1 MKKILIVL
9 IVVLM
14 TLAGC
19 GKGNNN
25 NNNNKPTPAPAPSPT
40 PTDNPDKSAKLFVS
54 RLGTDE
60 DVEKAMDEFNQD
72 FRDWNAFRMYKNPDG
87 SYECGVWDD
96 DEIYLRNFESY
107 ATDGYMPIIYFVTN
121 YEDGNSQTTIKNI
134 AAWLPFE
141 NIEELPVGYED
152 AVEEFQEDLL
162 HAIFP
167 DLTDDQVDKL
177 VEKLCLTDEEGFEA
191 YRNHQAIVSD
201 FEKTTVEV
209 YPSQDSEKPYKI
221 TVEYDADHST
231 LLLSYLAE

>member
-1 MKKILIVL
+1 MYYQIKVLKGRNAAVQKKIELVFGKKITSGTHL
-9 IVVLM
+9 MFRKSNCGIVVRNYNLNAG
-14 TLAGC
+14 TLEFEI
-19 GKGNNN
+19 
-25 NNNNKPTPAPAPSPT
+25 S
-40 PTDNPDKSAKLFVS
+40 DKSQAEVLASSFSKL
-54 RLGTDE
+54 LKGTS
-60 DVEKAMDEFNQD
+60 V
-72 FRDWNAFRMYKNPDG
+72 
-87 SYECGVWDD
+87 
-96 DEIYLRNFESY
+96 LL
-107 ATDGYMPIIYFVTN
+107 ATVQPVRWFSELEV
-121 YEDGNSQTTIKNI
+121 K
-134 AAWLPFE
+134 
-141 NIEELPVGYED
+141 ELPVGYED

-191 YRNHQAIVSD
+191 YRNHQASVSD